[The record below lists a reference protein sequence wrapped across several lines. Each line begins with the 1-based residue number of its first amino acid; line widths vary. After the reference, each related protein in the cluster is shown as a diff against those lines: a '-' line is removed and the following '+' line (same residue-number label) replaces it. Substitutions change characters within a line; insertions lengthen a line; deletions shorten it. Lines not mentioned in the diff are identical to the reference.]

1 MLIGI
6 VGKPSCGKSTFFKA
20 VTLADVAI
28 ASYPFTTIKPNRGVG
43 YVRVQCVDIEFGK
56 QCNPRFGYCRNGT
69 RYVPVELLDVAG
81 LVPGAHEG
89 RGLGNQFLNDLN
101 QADVLVHIVDAS
113 GTTNER
119 GETATGYDP
128 VQDVRFLEEEI
139 DLWYLG
145 ILKKGWE
152 KLSRTAVQTKEK
164 VEKTMTK
171 QMGAFRVTEEM
182 VKDVLQGLGLHEKPI
197 DKWTGEELRAVAT
210 ELRKRTK
217 PILIAANK
225 MDMPDSERNFE
236 RMKKEFPGYT
246 IIACAADLELALR
259 EAAKHGLIEYSPGD
273 PDFVV
278 KGNINDKQKMA
289 LEKIRTLLKRFGSTG
304 VQNVMDK
311 AVFEFLQYIA
321 IFPGGMGKLEDSE
334 GRVLPDCFLM
344 PGGSTALD
352 FAYKLHS
359 DFGKN
364 FLYAHD
370 VRTRQRI
377 GRDHVLKHRDVIEI
391 VSAAK

>member
-43 YVRVQCVDIEFGK
+43 YVRVACVDRDFGK
-56 QCNPRFGYCRNGT
+56 QCNPRFGYCKNGV

-89 RGLGNQFLNDLN
+89 KGLGNQFLNDLN

-113 GTTNER
+113 GTTNEK
-119 GETATGYDP
+119 GEAATDHDP
-128 VQDVRFLEEEI
+128 ANDVRFLEEEI

-145 ILKKGWE
+145 NLKKGWDQ
-152 KLSRTAVQTKEK
+152 LTRTAEQTKEK
-164 VEKTMTK
+164 VEKTLTK

-182 VKDVLQGLGLHEKPI
+182 VKDVLRKTGLGEKPI
-197 DKWTGEELRAVAT
+197 DKWSEDELKGVAT
-210 ELRKRTK
+210 RLRKMTK
-217 PILIAANK
+217 PILIACNK
-225 MDMPDSERNFE
+225 MDLPDSERNSE
-236 RMKKEFPGYT
+236 KLKKAFPDYT
-246 IIACAADLELALR
+246 IIPSLADAELALR
-259 EAAKHGLIEYSPGD
+259 EAAKRDLIEYTPGD
-273 PDFVV
+273 ADFTA
-278 KGNINDKQKMA
+278 KGNLNEKQKAA
-289 LEKIRTLLKRFGSTG
+289 LEKIRVLLTRFGSTG
-304 VQNVMDK
+304 VQDVLDK
-311 AVFEFLQYIA
+311 ATFDFLKYIA
-321 IFPGGMGKLEDSE
+321 IFPGGIGKLEDSE

-344 PGGSTALD
+344 PPGTTALD
-352 FAYKLHS
+352 FAYRLHT

-364 FLYAHD
+364 FLYAND
-370 VRTRQRI
+370 VHTRMRI
-377 GRDHVLKHRDVIEI
+377 GGDHALKNRDVIEI

>member
-43 YVRVQCVDIEFGK
+43 YVRVQCVDHEFNK
-56 QCNPRFGYCRNGT
+56 QCNPRFGYCKNGV

-89 RGLGNQFLNDLN
+89 KGLGNQFLNDLN
-101 QADVLVHIVDAS
+101 QADVLVHIVDCS
-113 GTTNER
+113 GTTNEK
-119 GETATGYDP
+119 GEVTTGHDP
-128 VQDVRFLEEEI
+128 AKDVRFLEEEI

-145 ILKKGWE
+145 ILKRGWD

-164 VEKTMTK
+164 IEKTITK

-182 VKDVLQGLGLHEKPI
+182 VKEVLLKTGLGEKQV
-197 DKWTGEELRAVAT
+197 DKWTEEELRTVAT

-217 PILIAANK
+217 PILIACNK
-225 MDMPDSERNFE
+225 MDLPDSEKNLEKLRE
-236 RMKKEFPGYT
+236 TFPDYT
-246 IIACAADLELALR
+246 IVPCLADAELALR
-259 EAAKHGLIEYSPGD
+259 EAAKKGFIDYSPGD
-273 PDFVV
+273 GDFSI
-278 KGNINDKQKMA
+278 KGSTNERQKAA
-289 LEKIRTLLKRFGSTG
+289 LEKIRALLKHFGSSG
-304 VQNVMDK
+304 VQDVLDR
-311 AVFEFLQYIA
+311 AVFNFLGYIA
-321 IFPGGMGKLEDSE
+321 IFPGGIGKLEDSE

-344 PGGSTALD
+344 PQGSTALD
-352 FAYKLHS
+352 FAYRLHT

-364 FLYAHD
+364 FLYAMD
-370 VRTRQRI
+370 VKKRQRI
-377 GRDHVLKHRDVIEI
+377 GREHALQHRDVIEI